1 MLASQSNGCKYL
13 FFGSSSVFLHGR
25 GEHQSFRFTSHGVN
39 NSNKTAA
46 AAEGARDKTRL
57 TSRPLV
63 CVSLLLCIYTAVY
76 VLLPAATHRDLC
88 VRNRRLHHPT
98 QTTTTTESRR
108 QANERKIKGRSKCYP
123 IAARWQWTTIRR
135 RQTTTKKRCF
145 PFLSFFRLLCTFSK
159 RK

>member
-46 AAEGARDKTRL
+46 AEGARDKTRL

-63 CVSLLLCIYTAVY
+63 CVSLLLCIYTAVRTA
-76 VLLPAATHRDLC
+76 AATHRDLC

-108 QANERKIKGRSKCYP
+108 QANERKIKGRSKCYS
-123 IAARWQWTTIRR
+123 IAARWQWTTIQRR
-135 RQTTTKKRCF
+135 RTTTKKRCF
-145 PFLSFFRLLCTFSK
+145 PFLSFFVHVMHTHTFSK